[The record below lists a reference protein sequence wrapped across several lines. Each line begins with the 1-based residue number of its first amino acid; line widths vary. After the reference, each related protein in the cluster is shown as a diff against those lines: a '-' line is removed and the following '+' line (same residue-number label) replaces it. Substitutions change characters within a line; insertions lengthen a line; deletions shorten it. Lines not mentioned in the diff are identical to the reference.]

1 MAIMIREDMT
11 SSEGLHVTWNYKK
24 SLQTTESVNF
34 DPISPNSIMVDY
46 EAIHV
51 GLTRNFTHYT
61 EEALKSSIA
70 TWTKPYLRP
79 LIMHHNE
86 KDGKIIGRIH
96 HADYTDKNTLSGTG
110 ALLLTANVPDKEGIE
125 GIQDGRLK
133 TTSIGAIVHEAKC
146 SICNQ
151 NIAEYGPCEHERG
164 VEYDDKLC
172 YWIITKME
180 AKELSYVIVPS
191 DIYSQHTRVYKP
203 EKGKVTQV
211 SESFENEGVLNM
223 SDVTTKESTTVDENG
238 EAGTTE
244 QPVVPA
250 PTVDTSKF
258 EKEIEAL
265 KEDKFALE
273 TKVKELETSLKA
285 EQDEKAD
292 LAKTLEATQILLT
305 KATEDIVKVKA
316 ALTTKESELEKEI
329 TLRESLENQLITD
342 KVNKRNEL
350 VESVMEL
357 RTKLNKRPMAK
368 EDLEKKSDEFLQES
382 LMDLQEEI
390 NVSPAHKVDV
400 TEAMTEVPEVTNPGI
415 TENVEENTKPNVK
428 EEKQSSNINV
438 EEAFAEIMSAMMVPN
453 KNRF

>member
-11 SSEGLHVTWNYKK
+11 SSDGLHITWNYKK
-24 SLQTTESVNF
+24 SMQTTESVNF

-51 GLTRNFTHYT
+51 GLTRNYTFYT
-61 EEALKSSIA
+61 EEGIQSSVP

-96 HADYTDKNTLSGTG
+96 HADYTNKNTLSGTG

-146 SICNQ
+146 SICGQ

-191 DIYSQHTRVYKP
+191 DIYSQHVKVYKP
-203 EKGKVTQV
+203 EKGKVTKV
-211 SESFENEGVLNM
+211 SESFNEEGVLNM
-223 SDVTTKESTTVDENG
+223 SDITTKESTTVDENG
-238 EAGTTE
+238 ETTTTQE
-244 QPVVPA
+244 PVAAPA
-250 PTVDTSKF
+250 VDVTKY
-258 EKEIEAL
+258 ENEIETL
-265 KEDKFALE
+265 KQEKTSLE
-273 TKVKELETSLKA
+273 IKVKELEAELKA
-285 EQDEKAD
+285 EKEAKAD
-292 LAKTLEATQILLT
+292 LAKTLEATQVLLT
-305 KATEDIVKVKA
+305 KANDDIIKVKA
-316 ALTTKESELEKEI
+316 ALTTKESELAKEI
-329 TLRESLENQLITD
+329 ALRESLEDQLVTD
-342 KVNKRNEL
+342 KVNKRNQL

-357 RTKLNKRPMAK
+357 RTKLNKRPIAK

-382 LMDLQEEI
+382 FMDLQEEM
-390 NVSPAHKVDV
+390 NASPSITTDV
-400 TEAMTEVPEVTNPGI
+400 TEQMTEVPEVTNPGV
-415 TENVEENTKPNVK
+415 TENSEEKTKVNVK
-428 EEKQSSNINV
+428 EDKAVSNINV
-438 EEAFAEIMSAMMVPN
+438 EEALAGIMSAMMIPN

>member
-11 SSEGLHVTWNYKK
+11 SSDGLHVTWNYKK
-24 SLQTTESVNF
+24 SLQTAENVNF
-34 DPISPNSIMVDY
+34 DPISPNSIMVDF

-51 GLTRNFTHYT
+51 GLTRNYTFYT
-61 EEALKSSIA
+61 EEGIQSSVP

-96 HADYTDKNTLSGTG
+96 HADYTDKKTLSGTG

-146 SICNQ
+146 SICGQ

-203 EKGKVTQV
+203 DKTKVTNV
-211 SESFENEGVLNM
+211 SESFNEEGVLNM
-223 SDVTTKESTTVDENG
+223 SDVTTKESTTVDEKG
-238 EAGTTE
+238 EVTTQE
-244 QPVVPA
+244 QPAAPA
-250 PTVDTSKF
+250 VDTTKF
-258 EKEIEAL
+258 ENEIATLKQEKFDLEAR
-265 KEDKFALE
+265 
-273 TKVKELETSLKA
+273 VKELEGALKA

-292 LAKTLEATQILLT
+292 LAKTLEATQVLLT
-305 KATEDIVKVKA
+305 KANDDIIKVKA
-316 ALTTKESELEKEI
+316 ALTTKESELAKEI
-329 TLRESLENQLITD
+329 ALRESLEDQLVTD
-342 KVNKRNEL
+342 KVNKRNQL

-357 RTKLNKRPMAK
+357 RTKLNKRPIAK

-390 NVSPAHKVDV
+390 NVLPTQTTDV
-400 TEAMTEVPEVTNPGI
+400 TEQMTEAPEVTNPGI
-415 TENVEENTKPNVK
+415 TENIEEKTKVNVK
-428 EEKQSSNINV
+428 EDKAVSNINV
-438 EEAFAEIMSAMMVPN
+438 EEALADIMSALMVPN

>member
-1 MAIMIREDMT
+1 MIREDMT